1 MSKDNI
7 ESIKDDV
14 GCLTYIVIMIF
25 LLFIFNSCS
34 ENGMNKQFEK
44 QNEILKQIL
53 YYQEQAK

>member
-14 GCLTYIVIMIF
+14 GCLTFIVIMIF
-25 LLFIFNSCS
+25 LMFIFNSCS
-34 ENGMNKQFEK
+34 ESGVAKQFEK

-53 YYQEQAK
+53 YYQE